1 VSEDVEEELR
11 VGIGVDVS
19 VSFLVEELAEVF
31 GVDEVTVDAHGDT
44 ERGVDVE
51 GLSFRGRSS
60 SHGRVTNMAQAHVTG
75 EMLKSSAI
83 RKDLAGHPETLALR
97 NSSALANSD
106 TCSIL
111 STMLEIIQCLVKING
126 GGGSLLIT

>member
-1 VSEDVEEELR
+1 
-11 VGIGVDVS
+11 
-19 VSFLVEELAEVF
+19 
-31 GVDEVTVDAHGDT
+31 
-44 ERGVDVE
+44 
-51 GLSFRGRSS
+51 
-60 SHGRVTNMAQAHVTG
+60 MAQAHVTG

-83 RKDLAGHPETLALR
+83 RKDLAGHTETLALR